1 MKGLQDPMTE
11 FVLNAIWQWRA
22 IKKPCGIIIIILLK
36 PRNDMIGYEPG
47 KKRITPLQLSL
58 FSHLQLSEPPIP
70 CAHQER
76 FSPELHGWVSAQIPF
91 SSLHQGCLL
100 SGVALLT
107 VGAQA
112 QASGLVTM
120 STLGVFK

>member
-47 KKRITPLQLSL
+47 KK
-58 FSHLQLSEPPIP
+58 
-70 CAHQER
+70 
-76 FSPELHGWVSAQIPF
+76 G
-91 SSLHQGCLL
+91 LL
-100 SGVALLT
+100 LCN
-107 VGAQA
+107 
-112 QASGLVTM
+112 
-120 STLGVFK
+120 